1 MKLKSENLKILK
13 KKSNKIAM
21 KGKTNRNNVLLNRGK
36 LKEMIMELS
45 EKEKSILLIQSYFR
59 MKMTNISIHNI
70 EEKILRVQNL
80 CRKFIGYQRYKR
92 INQKIYA
99 AREFLDTER
108 SYLGGLNTLK
118 NKFLEPLRE
127 IVDPAILRVIFCEK
141 ELGNII
147 VYNETLMKK
156 LEDVNQNTNYFT
168 PIGEIINQITPFFKI
183 YTVYVNGYD
192 AALSMVNEER
202 ERNTNFDKF
211 FKRNRKRRNII
222 SVFFGITYS
231 KTSSLCFIVK
241 RFS

>member
-1 MKLKSENLKILK
+1 
-13 KKSNKIAM
+13 
-21 KGKTNRNNVLLNRGK
+21 
-36 LKEMIMELS
+36 
-45 EKEKSILLIQSYFR
+45 
-59 MKMTNISIHNI
+59 
-70 EEKILRVQNL
+70 L

-211 FKRNRKRRNII
+211 LREIENE
-222 SVFFGITYS
+222 GILFQSFLVLPIQRPPRYVLLLKDLVKFTPVDHPDFEYLVKS
-231 KTSSLCFIVK
+231 LTTLEEVAFSINQKKAESDSQFQVKFVMSSLTGNDEETRKKNSDGRWGTMEEI
-241 RFS
+241 